1 VASQRPSGLILY
13 ARLLREV
20 RSRWPLIGA
29 LFLLGLLSAPIALLI
44 PLPLKIAVDSIIG
57 SEPLAPALRK
67 ILPTAM
73 VGSPGGVLALAAMAV
88 VAIALADHLQR
99 LALATLAAYTGER
112 LVLDFRAKLFRH
124 VQRLS
129 LSYHDIQGAA
139 ESTYRIHWDAAC
151 IQWVAV
157 YGITPFLSGATTLA
171 GMFFVTA
178 MLDWEL
184 ALAALAVAPAVTLIS
199 FIARRRLHP
208 RYLTAKELESRA
220 VATIQEALSALRVI
234 KAFGQED
241 REQSR
246 IVGSLGQTMRARIGL
261 TFAENVFELLTG
273 LTLATGSALVFYLGV
288 RRVQAGILSLGDLVL
303 VMGYLARLYGPFQEI
318 TKSINLLQASIAS
331 AERAFALLDEPPE
344 VVEKVNARGVSR
356 AKGQISFQDVSFSYP
371 GVTPFVLDGLSF
383 DIKPGSRVGIT
394 GTTGAGKTTLVSL
407 LLRLY
412 DPSAGRILLDGVDL
426 RDYKVADLRNQFSVA
441 LQEPILFSV
450 SVAENIAYARP
461 QASENEV
468 VAAAKLANVHDF
480 IMTLPDGYQT
490 LVGERGMRL
499 SGGERQRIALARAFL
514 KDAPILVLDEPTSS
528 VDLKTESAIMDAME
542 RLMHGR
548 TTLMIA
554 HRLST
559 LSQCD
564 LRLALE
570 NGRSSTVWD
579 AERSPSVSHHSEAA
593 ARWSYSV
600 PDNEKL

>member
-1 VASQRPSGLILY
+1 MMS
-13 ARLLREV
+13 
-20 RSRWPLIGA
+20 
-29 LFLLGLLSAPIALLI
+29 
-44 PLPLKIAVDSIIG
+44 
-57 SEPLAPALRK
+57 
-67 ILPTAM
+67 
-73 VGSPGGVLALAAMAV
+73 SPGGVLALAAIALL
-88 VAIALADHLQR
+88 AIALADHLQR
-99 LALATLAAYTGER
+99 LALATVGAYTGER

-157 YGITPFLSGATTLA
+157 YGITPFLSATMTLT

-178 MLDWEL
+178 TLDWEL
-184 ALAALAVAPAVTLIS
+184 ALAALAVAPAVTVIS
-199 FIARRRLHP
+199 ILARRRLRP

-246 IVGSLGQTMRARIGL
+246 FVGSLGQNMRARIGL

-273 LTLATGSALVFYLGV
+273 LTLATGTALVLYLGV

-331 AERAFALLDEPPE
+331 AERAFELLDEPPE
-344 VVEKVNARGVSR
+344 VVEKVNARGLSR
-356 AKGQISFQDVSFSYP
+356 AEGQITFQDVCFSYP
-371 GVTPFVLDGLSF
+371 GAPFVLNGLSF

-394 GTTGAGKTTLVSL
+394 GTSGAGKTTLLSL

-412 DPSAGRILLDGVDL
+412 DPSTGRILLDGLDL
-426 RDYKVADLRNQFSVA
+426 RDYKLADLRNQFSVA

-468 VAAAKLANVHDF
+468 VAAAKSANVHDF

-490 LVGERGMRL
+490 LVGGVYVAAIIVAAIL
-499 SGGERQRIALARAFL
+499 TLFL
-514 KDAPILVLDEPTSS
+514 KETG
-528 VDLKTESAIMDAME
+528 SAV
-542 RLMHGR
+542 RK
-548 TTLMIA
+548 A
-554 HRLST
+554 H
-559 LSQCD
+559 
-564 LRLALE
+564 
-570 NGRSSTVWD
+570 
-579 AERSPSVSHHSEAA
+579 
-593 ARWSYSV
+593 
-600 PDNEKL
+600 